1 MGTTCSQTLAPYK
14 EPEPRPLDPMGETRI
29 RLSKEVYPALCDEDF
44 SWMKSTKGALVITGE
59 DEKDIESPN
68 AKVHRL
74 KTEEALQKL
83 IEGRQLVNTTVIR
96 WYNIYAV
103 TLQSMG
109 PLVRKHWL
117 LIKSPSLA
125 PLTQWGKLE
134 FDYQR
139 RYTPP
144 CVMRTSAG

>member
-29 RLSKEVYPALCDEDF
+29 RLYKEIYPALCDEDF

-68 AKVHRL
+68 AKVHRF
-74 KTEEALQKL
+74 KTEEALQKF

-96 WYNIYAV
+96 WYNIYFV
-103 TLQSMG
+103 PQYDNL
-109 PLVRKHWL
+109 
-117 LIKSPSLA
+117 
-125 PLTQWGKLE
+125 
-134 FDYQR
+134 
-139 RYTPP
+139 
-144 CVMRTSAG
+144 